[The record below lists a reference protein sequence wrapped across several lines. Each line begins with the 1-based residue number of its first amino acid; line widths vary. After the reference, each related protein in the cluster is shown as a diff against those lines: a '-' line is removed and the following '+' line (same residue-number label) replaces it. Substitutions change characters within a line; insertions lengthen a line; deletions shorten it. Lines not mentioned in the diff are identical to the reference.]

1 MTLTPKQEAFAKA
14 YLETGNGSE
23 AYRRAYDADNMKS
36 STINRKAVELL
47 ENGKITARLDQLQ
60 QRAQKRHDIT
70 IDTLTE
76 MLKED
81 RTLARELEQTSA
93 AVSAV
98 MGLAKIHGLI
108 LDKAQI
114 SGDEDNPI
122 VTRVE
127 LVPVEPNRS
136 SH

>member
-14 YLETGNGSE
+14 YVETGNASE
-23 AYRRAYDADNMKS
+23 AYRTAYSADGMKPA
-36 STINRKAVELL
+36 TVNREAKALTENPKIATRLAELQ
-47 ENGKITARLDQLQ
+47 K
-60 QRAQKRHDIT
+60 RAQKRHDIT
-70 IDTLTE
+70 IDTLTD

-81 RTLARELEQTSA
+81 RKLARELEQSSA

-108 LDKAQI
+108 VDKAQI
-114 SGDEDNPI
+114 SGDEDNPL

-127 LVPVEPNRS
+127 LVAPGHGHRS
-136 SH
+136 A